1 MISKLKGLIDE
12 YGDAHVVIDVNGVG
26 YILQCSGRTLSAL
39 PQVGEAATVFV
50 ETMMSQEQIRLYGFS
65 SALEREWFRLLM
77 TVQGVGAKVAL
88 AILSSASVPELSSAI
103 AMQDKALVAR
113 APGVGPKVAGRIV
126 SELRDK
132 APGYVEGDAAA
143 FAQVSGAVA
152 AGAPSAARDAVS
164 ALVNLGYAQAQ
175 AGGAVATAVKE
186 AGEDAGTETLIR
198 LALKALSR

>member
-12 YGDAHVVIDVNGVG
+12 YGDHHVVIDVNGVG
-26 YILQCSGRTLSAL
+26 YILSCSGRTLSAL
-39 PQVGEAATVFV
+39 PQVGEAATIFV
-50 ETMMSQEQIRLYGFS
+50 ETTVIQEQIRLYGFA

-88 AILSSASVPELSSAI
+88 SILSSASVSDLSSAI
-103 AMQDKALVAR
+103 AMQDKAMVAR

-132 APGYVEGDAAA
+132 APGFIEGDVAA

-152 AGAPSAARDAVS
+152 AGAPSASRDAVS
-164 ALVNLGYAQAQ
+164 ALVNLGYGQAQ
-175 AGGAVATAVKE
+175 AGAAVATAFKE
-186 AGEDAGTETLIR
+186 AGAEAGTETLIR

>member
-12 YGDAHVVIDVNGVG
+12 YGDHHVVIDVNGVG
-26 YILQCSGRTLSAL
+26 YILSCSGRTLSAL
-39 PQVGEAATVFV
+39 PQVGEAATIFV
-50 ETMMSQEQIRLYGFS
+50 ETTVIQEQIRLYGFA
-65 SALEREWFRLLM
+65 SALERQWFRLLM

-88 AILSSASVPELSSAI
+88 SILSSASVSDLSSAI
-103 AMQDKALVAR
+103 AMQDKAMVAR

-132 APGYVEGDAAA
+132 APGFIEGDVAA

-152 AGAPSAARDAVS
+152 VGAPSATRDALS
-164 ALVNLGYAQAQ
+164 ALVNLGYGQAQ
-175 AGGAVATAVKE
+175 AGAAVATAYRE
-186 AGEDAGTETLIR
+186 GGEDASTETLIR

>member
-1 MISKLKGLIDE
+1 MIAKLKGLIDE
-12 YGDAHVVIDVNGVG
+12 YGDHHVVIDVNGVG
-26 YILQCSGRTLSAL
+26 YILSCSGRTLSAL
-39 PQVGEAATVFV
+39 PQVGEAATIFV
-50 ETMMSQEQIRLYGFS
+50 ETTVIQEQIRLYGFA

-88 AILSSASVPELSSAI
+88 SILSSASVSDLSSAI
-103 AMQDKALVAR
+103 AMQDKAMVAR

-132 APGYVEGDAAA
+132 APGFIEGDVAA

-152 AGAPSAARDAVS
+152 VGAPSATRDAVS
-164 ALVNLGYAQAQ
+164 ALVNLGYGQAQ
-175 AGGAVATAVKE
+175 AGAAVATAYRE
-186 AGEDAGTETLIR
+186 GGEDASTETLIR

>member
-12 YGDAHVVIDVNGVG
+12 YGDHHVVIDVNGVG
-26 YILQCSGRTLSAL
+26 YILSCSGRTLSAL
-39 PQVGEAATVFV
+39 PQVGEAATIFV
-50 ETMMSQEQIRLYGFS
+50 ETTVIQEQIRLYGFA
-65 SALEREWFRLLM
+65 SALERQWFRLLM

-88 AILSSASVPELSSAI
+88 SILSSASVSDLSSAI
-103 AMQDKALVAR
+103 AMQDKAMVAR

-132 APGYVEGDAAA
+132 APGFIEGDVAA

-152 AGAPSAARDAVS
+152 VGAPSATRDAVS
-164 ALVNLGYAQAQ
+164 ALVNLGYGQAQ
-175 AGGAVATAVKE
+175 AGAAVATAYRE
-186 AGEDAGTETLIR
+186 GGEDASTETLIR